1 MFLTTWCERGH
12 ITLFPKTEAK
22 YGGNPPKK
30 MRSRFVHNQPNHSGL
45 PYEKSC
51 VMNIK
56 LRSYPDILSQ
66 LQFFHLGT
74 KVLTRALKKLVQPLK
89 IHHPSLKT
97 LALDHITGQTTIAHQ
112 YCRFFC
118 DILCQYP
125 SKPPKC
131 LVSDL
136 SSGQDQYFQ
145 FPIKHL
151 RRGSNLLI

>member
-1 MFLTTWCERGH
+1 MG
-12 ITLFPKTEAK
+12 
-22 YGGNPPKK
+22 
-30 MRSRFVHNQPNHSGL
+30 
-45 PYEKSC
+45 
-51 VMNIK
+51 
-56 LRSYPDILSQ
+56 DILSQ

-74 KVLTRALKKLVQPLK
+74 KSTTHR
-89 IHHPSLKT
+89 LKT
-97 LALDHITGQTTIAHQ
+97 LALDHITGQTAIAHH

-125 SKPPKC
+125 RKPPKC

-151 RRGSNLLI
+151 SRHQPVNMILTHSCFADHDPMLPTYYTMMPKNRCCPFLRWKVAEC